1 MIHSQLRSGYTTG
14 ACAAAGVKAS
24 LLFLCKDRRVDRIE
38 LTALDGTALT
48 IPIKAV
54 ERLDERTIRA
64 EVIKFSGDDPDITNG
79 ASIITTVK
87 LVEGDG
93 IKFIGGEGVGRVTKA
108 GLSVPIGEPAI
119 NPGPRQLIRNVVDKF
134 KQAIG
139 LEVTISIPNGVE
151 LAKRT
156 LNPTL
161 GIEGGLSIIG
171 TTGVLR
177 PMSEDAF
184 KRSLVPQIDV
194 ALAEGFRSLVF
205 VPGKIGETIAR
216 RLSLPSG
223 AIVQTSNFIGYML
236 EAAADRSVER
246 VMLLGHIGKLAKV
259 AAGVFHTHNRVGDGR
274 LETMAAYAAA
284 EGLDRTAIT
293 KILSA
298 NTTEEAIEIINAN
311 GLQRVYNVI
320 AARASARAQRY
331 VFGRLTVGTVL
342 ASLDRTIL
350 GLDQNAQ
357 LIGGE
362 LHWDLRS

>member
-1 MIHSQLRSGYTTG
+1 MTNTKLRSGYTTG

-24 LLFLCKDRRVDRIE
+24 LLFLCNDQRVDE
-38 LTALDGTALT
+38 VALTALDGTPLT
-48 IPIKAV
+48 IPIKTV

-79 ASIITTVK
+79 ASIITTIR
-87 LVEGDG
+87 LIDGDE
-93 IKFIGGEGVGRVTKA
+93 IKFVGGEGVGRVTKA

-119 NPGPRQLIRNVVDKF
+119 NPGPRQLIRNVVDEF
-134 KQAIG
+134 DQTLG

-151 LAKRT
+151 LAQRT

-194 ALAEGFRSLVF
+194 ALAEGFRSMVF
-205 VPGKIGETIAR
+205 VPGKIGERIAIQLKIPR
-216 RLSLPSG
+216 G

-236 EAAADRSVER
+236 EAAVERGVER
-246 VMLLGHIGKLAKV
+246 VMMLGHIGKLAKV
-259 AAGVFHTHNRVGDGR
+259 AAGVFHTHNRIGDGR
-274 LETMAAYAAA
+274 LEVMAAYAAA
-284 EGLDRTAIT
+284 EGLEQSAVK
-293 KILSA
+293 KILSS
-298 NTTEEAIEIINAN
+298 NTTEEAVAIINDN
-311 GLQRVYNVI
+311 RLEKVYNVI
-320 AARASARAQRY
+320 AARASVRAQRY
-331 VFGRLTVGTVL
+331 VFGRLKVGTVL
-342 ASLDRTIL
+342 AALDGTIL
-350 GLDQNAQ
+350 GLDHNAQ

-362 LHWDLRS
+362 LNWSIK

>member
-1 MIHSQLRSGYTTG
+1 MIDTQLGSGRTTG

-24 LLFLCKDRRVDRIE
+24 LLFLTQNRRATSVEIV
-38 LTALDGTALT
+38 ALDGTRLE
-48 IPIKAV
+48 IPIASV
-54 ERLDERTIRA
+54 ERIDERSIRA
-64 EVIKFSGDDPDITNG
+64 EVIKDSGDDPDITNG
-79 ASIITTVK
+79 ATIVTTVR
-87 LVEGDG
+87 LIEGEG
-93 IKFIGGEGVGRVTKA
+93 IKFVGGAGVGRVTKA

-119 NPGPRQLIRNVVDKF
+119 NPGPRQLIRNVIDEF
-134 KQAIG
+134 EGIGG
-139 LEVTISIPNGVE
+139 LEVTISIPNGEE

-194 ALAEGFRSLVF
+194 ALAEGFKALVF
-205 VPGKIGETIAR
+205 VPGKIGERIALEKNIPR
-216 RLSLPSG
+216 G

-236 EAAADRSVER
+236 EAAVDRNVER

-274 LETMAAYAAA
+274 LEVMAAYAAA
-284 EGLDRTAIT
+284 EGLNRDAVK
-293 KILSA
+293 KILEA
-298 NTTEEAIEIINAN
+298 NTTEEAIAIINSN
-311 GLQRVYNVI
+311 ELDRVYDVI
-320 AARASARAQRY
+320 AARASTRAKRY

-342 ASLDRTIL
+342 ASMDGKIL
-350 GLDQNAQ
+350 GLDDNARR
-357 LIGGE
+357 IGGE
-362 LHWDLRS
+362 LHWTGK